1 MERPDLIV
9 DDSVSWGWDVSHIRA
24 AMNHVQPVDIQSIVN
39 YKTSNKEVKMQE
51 VNRLIDVLSVLYDYE
66 YINLE
71 KFYNDSSNKELL
83 NILNDIESSG
93 EVLSGQGEA
102 VKELYENLNSFI
114 KFETNYNSRIGD
126 F

>member
-1 MERPDLIV
+1 
-9 DDSVSWGWDVSHIRA
+9 
-24 AMNHVQPVDIQSIVN
+24 
-39 YKTSNKEVKMQE
+39 MQE

-83 NILNDIESSG
+83 NILSEIESSG

-114 KFETNYNSRIGD
+114 KFETNYNSKIGD